1 MLKSYITIAWRN
13 ILRSKVYSAINILGL
28 SLGVACCLLLTLYIH
43 DDMSY
48 DQHHARLNDLYRV
61 NTIFE
66 NDREHAMRTVSPPVA
81 HALQAEVP
89 EVEFAARIVIQPG
102 ASQNLIKY
110 KDKLFYESQGAIAD
124 STFFNILTY
133 EFLEGNAKDA
143 LADAHAVVITDVLA
157 TRLFGNESAL
167 NQVIDIQGVGTG
179 DFTVTGVIKSNTKT
193 FLPVNFIIS
202 MNSSGG
208 MADYINSDRVAN
220 AWVGQNF
227 MPTFVRLAEGHN
239 KKEVED
245 KINKVL
251 QKFAAEELIATNR
264 KKSLMLEPVKDIYLR
279 SDVGQSPRITSLY
292 VIGSIAGFILLI
304 ASINFINLSTARA
317 TKRAA
322 EIGIRKVMGA
332 FRSLLIRQILSE
344 ALIIVLI
351 AAVVSG
357 ILVQLALPLFN
368 SLTGKAITLDSIN
381 AVYFFGALTALT
393 LITGF
398 IAGSYPAFYISSFQ
412 PAQVLKGKFTMT
424 SSSGWLRRSL
434 VVFQFMIAI
443 TLVCGVLIISKQ
455 LNYMQEKDLGF
466 NADAKIVLP
475 LHTDDTAAKYEV
487 LRNTL
492 QQDASIVA
500 ISAANYVPGSI
511 IYSDARLYIEGS
523 TIEDAVNIQQNYV
536 DFGYMQQMEMK
547 LIAGR
552 TFNENR
558 ANESLTKV
566 IINRTGAKK
575 YDLEPEA
582 IVGKKLSYDGQGQHF
597 DIEVIGVMEDYN
609 QSSLKEA
616 ISPIIFAIAPDAN
629 HYNFMVVSVKPD
641 NFKQSVAKIEK
652 IWKSTVEGV
661 PFEYSFLDENI
672 QKQYLADHQVSQIVN
687 SFTAIAM
694 LISCLGLYGLSTF
707 MTERRFKEIGIRKVL
722 GASVSQITGL
732 MSTEFVRLVLVAVII
747 SIPLAWYAMDKWLSG
762 FVYRVSV
769 DAWIFMGAALA
780 ALAVALITVSFES
793 IRAAGMNPVKSL
805 RNE

>member
-13 ILRSKVYSAINILGL
+13 ILRSKAYSAINILGL
-28 SLGVACCLLLTLYIH
+28 SLGVACCLLLALYIH

-61 NTIFE
+61 ITIFE
-66 NDREHAMRTVSPPVA
+66 NDRGNAMRTVSPPVA

-124 STFFNILTY
+124 STLFNILTY
-133 EFLEGNAKDA
+133 EFLEGNADNA
-143 LADAHAVVITDVLA
+143 LTDAHAVVITDVLA
-157 TRLFGNESAL
+157 TRLFGSESAL
-167 NQVIDIQGVGTG
+167 NQVISIQGVGTG
-179 DFTVTGVIKSNTKT
+179 DFTVTGVIRSNTKT

-227 MPTFVRLAEGHN
+227 MPTFVRLAPGHD
-239 KKEVED
+239 KKEVEA

-251 QKFAAEELIATNR
+251 QKFAAEELTATNR
-264 KKSLMLEPVKDIYLR
+264 KKSLALEPVKDIYLR

-322 EIGIRKVMGA
+322 EIGIRKAMGA
-332 FRSLLIRQILSE
+332 FRNLLIRQILSE

-357 ILVQLALPLFN
+357 ILVQAALPLFN
-368 SLTGKAITLDSIN
+368 SLTGKFITLDSAN
-381 AVYFFGALTALT
+381 AVYFFSALVVLT

-424 SSSGWLRRSL
+424 NSSGWLRRSL

-443 TLVCGVLIISKQ
+443 TLVCGVFIISKQ

-487 LRNTL
+487 LKNTL
-492 QQDASIVA
+492 QQDASILA

-511 IYSDARLYIEGS
+511 IYSDARLYMEGG
-523 TIEDAVNIQQNYV
+523 TMEDAENIQQNYV

-552 TFNENR
+552 TFTENR

-566 IINRTGAKK
+566 IINRAGAKK

-582 IVGKKLSYDGQGQHF
+582 IIGKKLSYDGQGQHF

-616 ISPIIFAIAPDAN
+616 IHPIIFAIAPDAN
-629 HYNFMVVSVKPD
+629 HYNFMIVSVKPD
-641 NFKQSVAKIEK
+641 NFKESVSKIET

-661 PFEYSFLDENI
+661 PFEYSFLDEDI
-672 QKQYLADHQVSQIVN
+672 QKQYLADRQVSQIVN

-707 MTERRFKEIGIRKVL
+707 MAERRFKEIGIRKVL
-722 GASVSQITGL
+722 GASVSQIAGL
-732 MSTEFVRLVLVAVII
+732 MSSEFVRLVLVAVVIA
-747 SIPLAWYAMDKWLSG
+747 IPLAWYAMDKWLSG

-769 DAWIFMGAALA
+769 DAWIFIGAAVA